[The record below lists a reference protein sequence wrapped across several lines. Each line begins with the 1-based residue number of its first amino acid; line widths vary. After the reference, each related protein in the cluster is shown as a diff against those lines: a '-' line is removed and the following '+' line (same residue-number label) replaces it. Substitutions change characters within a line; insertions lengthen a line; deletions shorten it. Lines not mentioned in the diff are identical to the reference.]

1 MSQNT
6 YVHPSWNKDTH
17 PQAVIAWAL
26 AKYDSELIMT
36 SGFNL
41 NGVVLIDMAV
51 NAGFRGKV
59 LFVDTGYH
67 FRETLDTRDAL
78 TEQFPELE
86 FISLSANQAD
96 DAMYLE
102 DTDKCCHLRKVIP
115 LQEKL
120 KELAPKALL
129 SARSQD
135 QSDTRKDLRFIELAE
150 PQSKVNPLVYWNRER
165 LEHYAKEHK
174 LPINPLYWDGFLSIG
189 CGPCTRAVRP
199 GEHSRAGRWAGTG
212 KTECGLWT
220 SKGL

>member
-1 MSQNT
+1 MSQSQS
-6 YVHPSWNKDTH
+6 VHPSWNKDTH

-26 AKYDSELIMT
+26 AKYDTDLIMT

-51 NAGFRGKV
+51 NAGYRGKV

-67 FRETLDTRDAL
+67 FRETLETRDAL
-78 TEQFPELE
+78 TEHFPELE
-86 FISLSANQAD
+86 FLSLSAHRPD
-96 DAMYLE
+96 DQMYQK
-102 DTDKCCHLRKVIP
+102 DPNKCCELRKVIP

-120 KELAPKALL
+120 NELAPKALL
-129 SARSQD
+129 SARSHD

-150 PQSKVNPLVYWNRER
+150 PQSKINPLIYWDRER
-165 LEHYAKEHK
+165 LERYTKERN

-220 SKGL
+220 SSGI